1 MPSLFTHLILAEDL
15 LDALPVGAGRSM
27 LQAHRE
33 AFYLGSLAPDLP
45 YFDMFHR
52 WKGLALGS
60 VISPMGHAVE
70 SKVAAWLGWSLPA
83 ADGWAERLHSAD
95 TLGILRRWASW
106 ARPHH
111 GPLFALVCGMLTHVA
126 ADEALHPKVNQDS
139 GASPDSAEGLRR
151 HRELEI
157 NLDYVLLRSRGVGLE
172 GLKLE
177 GLLELYLGRVGQ
189 NNEYLDASLK
199 AAWVEASLAQD
210 GSAPLTRGGLDG
222 WSRGFSGAMRLLS
235 HRLSPMEQQRQQF
248 LRGGEEQWR
257 TFFAR
262 ERYLASHVP
271 RAGRLGEAMLA
282 RVLDETSTVAGAH

>member
-15 LDALPVGAGRSM
+15 LEALPVGAGRHL

-33 AFYLGSLAPDLP
+33 AYFLGSLAPDLP

-52 WKGLALGS
+52 WKGMALGS
-60 VISPMGHAVE
+60 VISPVGHAVE

-83 ADGWAERLHSAD
+83 ADGWAERLHNAD
-95 TLGILRRWASW
+95 TLRILRQWAAW

-111 GPLFALVCGMLTHVA
+111 GPLFALVCGMMTHVA

-157 NLDYVLLRSRGVGLE
+157 NLDYVLLRSRGVTLE

-189 NNEYLDASLK
+189 NNEYLDAALK
-199 AAWVEASLAQD
+199 AAWIEASLASGD
-210 GSAPLTRGGLDG
+210 NAAMTRGGLDG

-248 LRGGEEQWR
+248 LRRGEEQWR

-262 ERYLASHVP
+262 EKYLSSHVP
-271 RAGRLGEAMLA
+271 RAGRLGEALLTRALA
-282 RVLDETSTVAGAH
+282 ETKSVAGTR

>member
-15 LDALPVGAGRSM
+15 LESLPVGAGRHL

-33 AFYLGSLAPDLP
+33 AYYLGALAPDLP
-45 YFDMFHR
+45 YFDIFHR
-52 WKGLALGS
+52 WKGLPLGH
-60 VISPMGHAVE
+60 VIGPVTHAME
-70 SKVAAWLGWSLPA
+70 TRVAAWLGWSLPA
-83 ADGWAERLHSAD
+83 ADGWAERLHSAG
-95 TLGILRRWASW
+95 TLAVLRAWAAW

-111 GPLFALVCGMLTHVA
+111 GPLFAMVCGMLTHVA

-139 GASPDSAEGLRR
+139 GASPESAEGLRR
-151 HRELEI
+151 HRQLEI

-189 NNEYLDASLK
+189 NNEFLDASLK
-199 AAWVEASLAQD
+199 AAWVEASQACGD
-210 GSAPLTRGGLDG
+210 PAPLGRGGLDG
-222 WSRGFSGAMRLLS
+222 WSRGFSGAMRMLS

-248 LRGGEEQWR
+248 LRKGEEQWR

-262 ERYLASHVP
+262 EKYLSSHVP
-271 RAGRLGEAMLA
+271 RAGRLGEALLT
-282 RVLDETSTVAGAH
+282 RVLAETSALAGAR